1 MELQEK
7 VAIVTGGSRG
17 IGYTI
22 TQALIDA
29 GMNVAICAR
38 NQQELDH
45 AGAELNRQAG
55 RDAVLAVRADVSN
68 KSDVEHL
75 VQETLNRW
83 GAIDVLVNNAAVGG
97 GGEIEQISEQDWDRI
112 HDIDLKG
119 VYLCSQA
126 VFPAMKQQRS
136 GYIINISSWAGKE
149 GMAGLGAYCAAKFGV
164 VGWTQTLQQEG
175 KDVGIRASVICPG
188 ATATRMNR
196 DSGERLRPDDIAKA
210 VLFLLSLSD
219 LAVVPEIGIIRRT
232 SL

>member
-1 MELQEK
+1 MELKDK

-17 IGYTI
+17 IGYMI
-22 TQALIDA
+22 TQALIGA
-29 GMNVAICAR
+29 GMQVAICAR
-38 NQQELDH
+38 NQEELDR
-45 AGAELNRQAG
+45 AKAELNRQAG
-55 RDAVLAVRADVSN
+55 REAVLTVRADVSS
-68 KSDVEHL
+68 KSDVDRL
-75 VQETLNRW
+75 VQETLDRW
-83 GAIDVLVNNAAVGG
+83 GQIDVLVNNAAVGG

-112 HDIDLKG
+112 HAIDLKG

-126 VFPAMKQQRS
+126 VFPAMKRRQS

-164 VGWTQTLQQEG
+164 VGLTQTLQQEG

-188 ATATRMNR
+188 ATSTRMNN
-196 DSGERLRPDDIAKA
+196 DSGERLRPDDTAKA
-210 VLFLLSLSD
+210 ILFLLSLSD